1 MQNLRVLIPPPHL
14 SPPNYFGAHSP
25 LLKELS
31 LFEISYLSRPWL
43 TKLLVS
49 WWNCTSQD
57 FLMLTTVFSL
67 VFVVV
72 VCSFHLM
79 VIVFKPHLS
88 LSLSDRVICAVVA
101 YQCWVLWALGRQLS
115 PALASQQSLLFLQTL
130 THSQTQS
137 ALHTSGKMKELKS
150 NRSLGK
156 GVFMFVCVCG
166 QPAEVIKTSHTVK
179 LLV

>member
-1 MQNLRVLIPPPHL
+1 MESKKEHKCKMEGCWEFFPPHL
-14 SPPNYFGAHSP
+14 SLTNYFWAP
-25 LLKELS
+25 WPPLKELS

-57 FLMLTTVFSL
+57 LLMLTTVFSP

-72 VCSFHLM
+72 VCGFHLM

-88 LSLSDRVICAVVA
+88 LLLSDRVICAGLA

-115 PALASQQSLLFLQTL
+115 PALASQQSQLFLQIDS
-130 THSQTQS
+130 HTQS
-137 ALHTSGKMKELKS
+137 DTICTTYLRKNERIKVKQEPGEECIY
-150 NRSLGK
+150 
-156 GVFMFVCVCG
+156 VCLCVWSACW
-166 QPAEVIKTSHTVK
+166 SH
-179 LLV
+179 